1 MMGMGW
7 PVSSYKWKAPLV
19 YTSEQS
25 VIKLS
30 VGHQIS
36 RILVL
41 LGYLQWNLNITKG
54 QGIGKMCSL

>member
-1 MMGMGW
+1 MMVMGW
-7 PVSSYKWKAPLV
+7 PVNSYKWKAPLV

-41 LGYLQWNLNITKG
+41 LGYLQWNLDITKG
-54 QGIGKMCSL
+54 QGTGEMCSL